1 MFEMPISA
9 TSLFGAPVPP
19 PAFGTTP
26 MYRGPERRSAALKSR
41 HLWAATLDEIDY
53 GMLLLTDEMH
63 AVHVNHAAR
72 LELDGDHPLH
82 LIGRELHARR
92 PKDVQ
97 PLQDALHNAAHRG
110 LRKLLTVGE
119 GQHRVSIS
127 IVPLRPV
134 GGEGNGHTTLVWL
147 GKRDVCEPLSVQGY
161 ARCYGLTAA
170 ETRVLIE
177 LCAGAR
183 PGEAAA
189 TLGVKISTV
198 RTQIG
203 NIRLKTGAESI
214 RALVR
219 QVAVLPPMVGALRF
233 GAGSAEDGRTSARG
247 DLPVN
252 VLGTM
257 ADSASP
263 SRSRL
268 NG

>member
-1 MFEMPISA
+1 MFEMPISNA
-9 TSLFGAPVPP
+9 GPFGTPIPSSAFGA
-19 PAFGTTP
+19 TQ
-26 MYRGPERRSAALKSR
+26 MYRGPERRSAALRSR

-53 GMLLLTDEMH
+53 GMLLLTDETH
-63 AVHVNHAAR
+63 AVHVNHAAK

-82 LIGRELHARR
+82 LVGRELHARR
-92 PKDVQ
+92 PKDAQ
-97 PLQDALHNAAHRG
+97 PLQDALHNAACRG

-119 GQHRVSIS
+119 GRHRVSIS
-127 IVPLRPV
+127 VVPLRPIS
-134 GGEGNGHTTLVWL
+134 GEGNGHATLVWL

-177 LCAGAR
+177 LCSGAR

-219 QVAVLPPMVGALRF
+219 QVAVLPPMVGALRH
-233 GAGSAEDGRTSARG
+233 GAGAAEDRPGSSAGALPG
-247 DLPVN
+247 DGLGAMDDSCPLPR
-252 VLGTM
+252 
-257 ADSASP
+257 P
-263 SRSRL
+263 RL